1 MEQLYI
7 SYSPTI
13 LSVQAFEEYKLLY
26 ASSNSGKVQESMLA
40 TVRAV
45 MDSEMIP
52 FLETMRMADV
62 SVIQRAVG
70 PDHHSDDRKLLGDL

>member
-26 ASSNSGKVQESMLA
+26 ASSNSGKVHESMLA
-40 TVRAV
+40 TVR
-45 MDSEMIP
+45 
-52 FLETMRMADV
+52 
-62 SVIQRAVG
+62 G
-70 PDHHSDDRKLLGDL
+70 GHGLGDDPLPGDDENGGRERDPTCCWSGPPF